1 MRRVPAH
8 IHRARGD
15 GRRRSASEQVAADIR
30 THMQREGLQPGD
42 RLGREEDLARTFGV
56 SRPTLREALRLLS
69 SAHLVRASKGP
80 GGGIFV
86 AATAEE
92 GIARSVSESVASML
106 AADAVDLDE
115 LLEARM
121 LVEIPLAGLAAQR
134 ATDEHVRRLRE
145 LVEQAG
151 AAGED
156 SDRFSVIDRELHRH
170 ITEAAGNR
178 LSGAFM
184 AWVVDVLAPSL
195 QERLKPAIVVS
206 TMLDQHR
213 DVVRAIERGDPTAA
227 ERAMREHLLYLRDL
241 LSIVDEFGVGAPADA
256 DAGS

>member
-1 MRRVPAH
+1 VKLSDVSKGAPA
-8 IHRARGD
+8 A
-15 GRRRSASEQVAADIR
+15 RRSASEQVAYDIR
-30 THMQREGLQPGD
+30 AFMQRERLQPGD
-42 RLGREEDLARTFGV
+42 RLGREEDLARRFGV

-69 SAHLVRASKGP
+69 SAHLIRASKGP

-92 GIARSVSESVASML
+92 GIALSVSDTVASML

-134 ATDEHVRRLRE
+134 ATAEDVRRLAD
-145 LVEQAG
+145 LVAQAK
-151 AAGED
+151 AAGTD
-156 SDRFSVIDRELHRH
+156 SERFSELDRELHRR
-170 ITEAAGNR
+170 ITAAAGNR

-184 AWVVDVLAPSL
+184 AWVVDVLQPLL
-195 QERLKPAIVVS
+195 QERLKPAVVES
-206 TMLDQHR
+206 TLLDHHQELLEAFENS
-213 DVVRAIERGDPTAA
+213 DGLAA

-241 LSIVDEFGVGAPADA
+241 LSVVDEFGGDGAAPAVAGA
-256 DAGS
+256 D